1 LTVYNDE
8 VIPRNYIT
16 ALTGLRFFLALW
28 VVLHHL
34 TGGGMMLEPW
44 ALTLPAFLYTL
55 IRDGY
60 LAVSAF
66 FLLSGFVLMQS
77 YGSKE
82 WSHTELMRYLRG
94 RFARVYPVYALSLL
108 VVAPYIWLAKVPNKG
123 SLVANYVFL
132 FQGWTGT
139 LPVSWNTPAWSL
151 SCEMFFYLCFP
162 VAVILLRRLSGVLS
176 VVAALAICFLPALM
190 WTLGV
195 PDAFKPLIHLADFLL
210 GILASRAY
218 DALRSKLDGRGYWF
232 YVPGMAAVVWL
243 MLNPLL
249 IPGVLDLN
257 GFLRPFTAMTLIG
270 LALSGGWLARVL
282 SAEWTVFLGKASY
295 AVYILHIPLLWSYKR
310 WAPYWFPGLSG
321 VWMSLI
327 YVCAVVAISAVVYRF
342 FEEPAN
348 QYLRARHPAPRVARL
363 VPVIKGARTTARV
376 WFVALA
382 QGTKITR
389 DYLER

>member
-1 LTVYNDE
+1 VRVLFRTVYTRE

-34 TGGGMMLEPW
+34 TGSGMMLEPW
-44 ALTLPAFLYTL
+44 ALSLPHFLYTL

-66 FLLSGFVLMQS
+66 FVLSGFVLMQS
-77 YGSKE
+77 YGTTA
-82 WSHTELMRYLRG
+82 WSHAALMRYLRG

-108 VVAPYIWLAKVPNKG
+108 VVAPYISLARVSNKG
-123 SLVANYVFL
+123 SLIVNYVLL
-132 FQGWTGT
+132 FQGWTGN

-162 VAVILLRRLSGVLS
+162 LAVILLRRLNGALS
-176 VVAALAICFLPALM
+176 LAAAVGICFLPAFF
-190 WTLGV
+190 WKIGV

-218 DALRSKLDGRGYWF
+218 DALRPKLDARGYWL
-232 YVPGMAAVVWL
+232 YVPGIVGVIWL
-243 MLNPLL
+243 MLASPY
-249 IPGVLDLN
+249 IPAVLDLN
-257 GFLRPFTAMTLIG
+257 GFLRPFTALTLIG
-270 LALSGGWLARVL
+270 LGLSGGWLARL
-282 SAEWTVFLGKASY
+282 FSTNWSVFLGKASY
-295 AVYILHIPLLWSYKR
+295 GVYILHIPLLWSYKR

-321 VWMSLI
+321 AWMSLI
-327 YVCAVVAISAVVYRF
+327 YIVAVVAISALVYQF

-348 QYLRARHPAPRVARL
+348 QYLRARHQAPRV
-363 VPVIKGARTTARV
+363 VPEKLTAPELD
-376 WFVALA
+376 LA
-382 QGTKITR
+382 T
-389 DYLER
+389 